1 MRGSKLATRKNENTD
16 TDYMIDLLEADL
28 YHLIKRTDATIDTSS
43 SSFLKKFQS
52 TSNSTSHKK
61 MNTHTRLS
69 KP

>member
-1 MRGSKLATRKNENTD
+1 MRESKLAPRKNENTD

-28 YHLIKRTDATIDTSS
+28 YDLIKRSDATTDTN
-43 SSFLKKFQS
+43 SSFLKKFRS

-61 MNTHTRLS
+61 IHTHTRLS